1 MFLICSQPIPLP
13 PATTPLGFAGIKKDH
28 AMKQIRL
35 GVSDLMV
42 SELCLGTMTWGTQN
56 TESDG
61 HAQMDM
67 ALDHGCTFW
76 DTAEMY
82 PVNPI
87 TAETVGRTEEIM
99 GTWLASRGGRDR
111 LVIATKI
118 TGEGQKAVRDGA
130 PITGAT
136 FRAAVDASLKRL
148 QTDVIDLYQL
158 HWPNRGSYH
167 FRQIW
172 GYDPRPLDKAE
183 VTDHMIE
190 VLSTAADLIR
200 DGKIRH
206 IALSNESVW
215 GTARWLHLAEVH
227 GLPRM
232 ISVQNEYSLLC
243 RQFDSD
249 WAELSVAENL
259 PLLAFSPLATGLLTG
274 KYAGDV
280 IPEGSR
286 RSLNPLLGGRITPRV
301 FPAVAAYLGIAARH
315 GLDPAQMALAF
326 CLQRPF
332 PCIPIFGATT
342 LDQLRIAFGATSV
355 TLSEEVLADIALAHR
370 DHPQPY

>member
-1 MFLICSQPIPLP
+1 
-13 PATTPLGFAGIKKDH
+13 
-28 AMKQIRL
+28 MKQIRL
-35 GVSDLMV
+35 GASDLMV

-67 ALDHGCTFW
+67 ALDHGYTFW

-118 TGEGQKAVRDGA
+118 TGEGQKAVRNGA

-215 GTARWLHLAEVH
+215 GTARWLHLAEMH